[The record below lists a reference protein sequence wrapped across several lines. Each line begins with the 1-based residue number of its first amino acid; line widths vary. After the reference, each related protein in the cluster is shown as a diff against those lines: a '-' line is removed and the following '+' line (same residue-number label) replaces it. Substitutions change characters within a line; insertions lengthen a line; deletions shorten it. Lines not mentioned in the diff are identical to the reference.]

1 MAPKFNYSEK
11 DLFAALTAV
20 KNGDSVYQASKVYSV
35 PFTTLYYKSKGA
47 RPVSRKMGPAT
58 ILSNAEENTFVR
70 WILHLGDAGFPVTKE
85 QLMESVQSFLKK
97 LEKKTIFK
105 NNKPG
110 GYKVLA
116 SETGL
121 LFYIFCFI

>member
-85 QLMESVQSFLKK
+85 QLMESVQFSQK
-97 LEKKTIFK
+97 
-105 NNKPG
+105 
-110 GYKVLA
+110 A
-116 SETGL
+116 
-121 LFYIFCFI
+121 